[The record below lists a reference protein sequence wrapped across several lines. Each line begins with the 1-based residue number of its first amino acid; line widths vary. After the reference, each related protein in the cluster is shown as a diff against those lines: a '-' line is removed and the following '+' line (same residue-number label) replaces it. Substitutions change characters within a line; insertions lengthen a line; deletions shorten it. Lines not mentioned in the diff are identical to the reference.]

1 MKAILLVALGGALGS
16 VGRYKLSGWLL
27 HHAIDWKFPIGTF
40 TVNVVGCLAAGVFA
54 GLAEKHELQKKATV
68 ALFDEFF
75 AAITKSLK
83 KGERVRVGDL
93 GILQVRKR
101 AARMGRNPQTGEP
114 IKIKASKKVAFR
126 ASKVLKEA
134 I

>member
-1 MKAILLVALGGALGS
+1 MAKAAATT
-16 VGRYKLSGWLL
+16 K
-27 HHAIDWKFPIGTF
+27 
-40 TVNVVGCLAAGVFA
+40 TVTVTAKQIASA
-54 GLAEKHELQKKATV
+54 LAEKHEMQKKSTI

-126 ASKVLKEA
+126 ASKVQIGRA
-134 I
+134 HV

>member
-1 MKAILLVALGGALGS
+1 MAKAAAATKTVTVTAKQIA
-16 VGRYKLSGWLL
+16 
-27 HHAIDWKFPIGTF
+27 GT
-40 TVNVVGCLAAGVFA
+40 
-54 GLAEKHELQKKATV
+54 LAEKHELQKKLTLAV
-68 ALFDEFF
+68 FEDFF

-83 KGERVRVGDL
+83 KGERVRMGDI

-101 AARMGRNPQTGEP
+101 AARIGRNPQTGEP